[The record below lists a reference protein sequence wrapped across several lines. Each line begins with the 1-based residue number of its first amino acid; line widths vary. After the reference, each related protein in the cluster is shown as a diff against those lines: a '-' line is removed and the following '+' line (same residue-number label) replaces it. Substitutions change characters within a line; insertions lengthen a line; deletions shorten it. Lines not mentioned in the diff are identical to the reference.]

1 MSSPSTQLVITKRMG
16 IYEPFQQV
24 SMWGDNFK
32 VDNSLSSGTSPIFM
46 VNPSTEN
53 KVRNLEFL
61 LLCQLASFYL
71 KARFITIF

>member
-1 MSSPSTQLVITKRMG
+1 MSSPSTQSVISERMG

-32 VDNSLSSGTSPIFM
+32 VENGLSSSASPIFL

-53 KVRNLEFL
+53 KVRKPEFL
-61 LLCQLASFYL
+61 FPLSVKLASV
-71 KARFITIF
+71 I